1 MRKHISVKVYSML
14 TVLLAIFLVYAY
26 FASRGIL
33 NAKDAVTQISDVYME
48 LLVQNEIVTK
58 NVTES
63 RLYGNLIV
71 LSLSEESSTRLA
83 NSVIILIILL
93 SIPCF

>member
-33 NAKDAVTQISDVYME
+33 KAKDAVTQVQK
-48 LLVQNEIVTK
+48 LLYNFLQNTFQEK
-58 NVTES
+58 P
-63 RLYGNLIV
+63 
-71 LSLSEESSTRLA
+71 
-83 NSVIILIILL
+83 LL
-93 SIPCF
+93 

>member
-48 LLVQNEIVTK
+48 LLVQPTFSYIFCNNFI
-58 NVTES
+58 
-63 RLYGNLIV
+63 LYQQSHIDV
-71 LSLSEESSTRLA
+71 
-83 NSVIILIILL
+83 
-93 SIPCF
+93 

>member
-1 MRKHISVKVYSML
+1 MRKHISIKVYSML
-14 TVLLAIFLVYAY
+14 VVLLAIFLVYAY
-26 FASRGIL
+26 FSSRGIL
-33 NAKDAVTQISDVYME
+33 NAKDAVTQISDTYMQ

-71 LSLSEESSTRLA
+71 LTPDEKTASGIAKMLLA
-83 NSVIILIILL
+83 
-93 SIPCF
+93 